1 MFFYKEIVVFN
12 LCILFIM
19 SNGNLLC
26 NNLQF
31 HVQGL
36 MFQDSILIENVHTV

>member
-1 MFFYKEIVVFN
+1 MFFYKDIVVFY

-31 HVQGL
+31 YVQGL
-36 MFQDSILIENVHTV
+36 MFQDSILTENVHTV